1 MLSMSDQSG
10 ASDSDLDR
18 YEHQPHDDSDGEDSR
33 SEERGR
39 DSDEDGDVEEDI
51 PIKDVSSVHLCHD
64 HKGCDTIYEKQK
76 LIVDIEDE
84 GDSDEEITIPSIRP
98 KLLFHKGSSLREA
111 QLQECTMNGFP

>member
-1 MLSMSDQSG
+1 M
-10 ASDSDLDR
+10 
-18 YEHQPHDDSDGEDSR
+18 
-33 SEERGR
+33 
-39 DSDEDGDVEEDI
+39 
-51 PIKDVSSVHLCHD
+51 SSVHLCHD

-84 GDSDEEITIPSIRP
+84 DYSDEEITIPSIRP